1 LLICLLFFL
10 AGMLGGGA
18 IAAPLTALVGSWF
31 TRDVGLAIDIVAVA
45 LAIEQGGFCY
55 DLAGAYTWTYG

>member
-1 LLICLLFFL
+1 
-10 AGMLGGGA
+10 MLGGGA